1 MNTDL
6 RVGIVDSGYRAD
18 QAVHVHA
25 SAAFVLD
32 DDMQVYRREAIADRL
47 GHGSAV
53 LERIAFNAPEA
64 RFCVAQVF
72 RERAATTPLQIAEA
86 MRWLVDQGVSLI
98 NLSLGVRADRP
109 ALREACAYAV
119 DAGVVVCAA
128 SPAQGDPVFPSSYPG
143 VVRVTGDA
151 RCNSAQWSWLD
162 SAQAEFGALVRSD
175 GATQAG
181 ASIATAALS
190 GHAAAWLMRHTEA
203 NRGVTRDA
211 SRDALLAWLRANA
224 AFIGVERRTHAS

>member
-1 MNTDL
+1 MSTEF

-18 QAVHVHA
+18 QSTRVHA
-25 SAAFVLD
+25 AAAFVLD
-32 DDMQVYRREAIADRL
+32 DDMQVHRRDAIADRL

-72 RERAATTPLQIAEA
+72 RERATTTPLQIAEA
-86 MRWLVDQGVSLI
+86 IRWLVGQGVRII
-98 NLSLGVRADRP
+98 NLSLGVRADRA
-109 ALREACAYAV
+109 ALREACAFAV

-151 RCNSAQWSWLD
+151 RCDAAQWSWLD
-162 SAQAEFGALVRSD
+162 SAQAEFGAQVRSN

-190 GHAAAWLMRHTEA
+190 GHAAAWLMRH
-203 NRGVTRDA
+203 RDA
-211 SRDALLAWLRANA
+211 DRDALLAWLRAHA

>member
-1 MNTDL
+1 MSTEL
-6 RVGIVDSGYRAD
+6 RVGIVDSGYRAG
-18 QAVHVHA
+18 QSVHVHSA
-25 SAAFVLD
+25 AAFVLD
-32 DDMQVYRREAIADRL
+32 DDMRVHRRDAVADQL

-53 LERIAFNAPEA
+53 LERIAFSAPDA

-86 MRWLVDQGVSLI
+86 MRWLVGQGVRVI
-98 NLSLGVRADRP
+98 NLSLGVRADRA
-109 ALREACAYAV
+109 ALREACAFAV

-151 RCNSAQWSWLD
+151 RCDASQWSWLD
-162 SAQAEFGALVRSD
+162 SAQAEFGALVRSV
-175 GATQAG
+175 GCTQAG
-181 ASIATAALS
+181 ASMATAALS
-190 GHAAAWLMRHTEA
+190 GHAAAWLLRHP
-203 NRGVTRDA
+203 DA
-211 SRDALLAWLRANA
+211 DRDALLAWLRSHA

>member
-1 MNTDL
+1 MNTEL
-6 RVGIVDSGYRAD
+6 RVGIVDSGHRAD
-18 QAVHVHA
+18 QSVHVHA

-32 DDMQVYRREAIADRL
+32 DDMQVHRCDAILDRV

-53 LERIAFNAPEA
+53 LDRIAFNAPAA

-72 RERAATTPLQIAEA
+72 RERATTTPLQIAEA
-86 MRWLVDQGVSLI
+86 MRWLVGQGVSLI
-98 NLSLGVRADRP
+98 NLSLGVRADRA

-151 RCNSAQWSWLD
+151 RCNAAQWSWLD
-162 SAQAEFGALVRSD
+162 SAQAEFGALVRGD
-175 GATQAG
+175 GTAHAG

-190 GHAAAWLMRHTEA
+190 GHAAAWLMRHPDA
-203 NRGVTRDA
+203 DRG
-211 SRDALLAWLRANA
+211 ALLAWLRANA
-224 AFIGVERRTHAS
+224 AFIGVERRAHAS